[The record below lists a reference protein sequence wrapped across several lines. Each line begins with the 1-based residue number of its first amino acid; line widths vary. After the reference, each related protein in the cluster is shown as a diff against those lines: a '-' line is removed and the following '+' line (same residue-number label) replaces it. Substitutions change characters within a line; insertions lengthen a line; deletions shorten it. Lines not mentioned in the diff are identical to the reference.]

1 MEIKKFKLKTQIAAL
16 KKPSNSALWPAI
28 FEGKSALTANQKEEN

>member
-1 MEIKKFKLKTQIAAL
+1 MFQTKDANSSFKI
-16 KKPSNSALWPAI
+16 PFISALWPAF